1 MDVPLLSI
9 VPFCV
14 LLLAIAVLPLVAPHF
29 WHSNLNRALVALA
42 LALPI
47 AGFLVGRGQ
56 PGLSALAHALVEYG
70 EFILL
75 LGSLYVVA
83 GGIVVEGRFRPTPTT
98 NAMFLAIGAVLANLV
113 GTTGAS
119 MVLARPL
126 FRINRGRAHHRHV
139 PIFFIFV
146 VSNLGGALTPLGDPP
161 LFLGYLRGVDF
172 TFPLTLWPHWLLVN
186 GSVIALFFGWDL
198 TCSRREPNA
207 LPAPTE
213 DRLLA
218 VRGMVNIALMAGVI
232 AAVLLRS
239 PELGGFL
246 HTLPDPWPEVIPS
259 LAMLALT
266 VLSLV
271 LTPRGLRADNGFT
284 WAPLVEVAV
293 LFFGIFVTMV
303 PALVFLERFGAD
315 LGVTEPWQYFW
326 ATGGLSAFLD
336 NAPTYL
342 AFATIAGHGRP
353 LAELMR
359 QEPAVLRA
367 ISAGA
372 VFLGALTY
380 IGNGPN
386 FMVKAI
392 AEDMG
397 YGMPSFFGYL
407 GYSTAILLPIF
418 GLGTWLFFM

>member
-1 MDVPLLSI
+1 MDVPFLSV
-9 VPFCV
+9 VPFV
-14 LLLAIAVLPLVAPHF
+14 ALLLAIAVLPLTAPHF

-47 AGFLVGRGQ
+47 VGFLVGRGQ
-56 PGLSALAHALVEYG
+56 PGRLALAHALVEYG

-83 GGIVVEGRFRPTPTT
+83 GGIVVEGRFRPTPVT
-98 NAMFLAIGAVLANLV
+98 NALFLTVGAVLANLV

-126 FRINRGRAHHRHV
+126 FRINRGRTHHRHV

-186 GSVIALFFGWDL
+186 ASVIALFLAWDL
-198 TCSRREPNA
+198 ICSRRE
-207 LPAPTE
+207 LPAPAAPSG
-213 DRLLA
+213 DRLFG
-218 VRGMVNIALMAGVI
+218 VRGLVNIALMLGVI

-239 PELGGFL
+239 PDVGRFL
-246 HTLPDPWPEVIPS
+246 HALPDPWPEAIPS
-259 LAMLALT
+259 VAMLALT
-266 VLSLV
+266 GLSLA
-271 LTPRGLRADNGFT
+271 LSPRGLRADNGFT

-303 PALVFLERFGAD
+303 PALVLLERFGAD
-315 LGVTEPWQYFW
+315 LGVTAPWQYFW

-342 AFATIAGHGRP
+342 AFATIAGHGQP
-353 LAELMR
+353 LVELMR
-359 QEPAVLRA
+359 LQPRVLQA

-397 YGMPSFFGYL
+397 YRMPSFFGYL

-418 GLGTWLFFM
+418 ALVTWLFFL